1 MIVYIYDT
9 HTHTKK
15 RTYDGVFF
23 SNDASCERL
32 DLYLKRIQVF
42 PVNFE
47 KFLRKVFRRHK
58 FGRLNAEL
66 RGSQNKSLQ
75 KNVHQ
80 RLLFASKNG
89 HQRLLFAS
97 KNHLNE
103 ISSPYQRK
111 RNIGRNI

>member
-1 MIVYIYDT
+1 MESFLVTMQAVKDWT
-9 HTHTKK
+9 FT
-15 RTYDGVFF
+15 
-23 SNDASCERL
+23 
-32 DLYLKRIQVF
+32 LKRIQVF

-58 FGRLNAEL
+58 FGRLNAQL

-75 KNVHQ
+75 KTV
-80 RLLFASKNG
+80 
-89 HQRLLFAS
+89 LLFAS

>member
-1 MIVYIYDT
+1 MCIYMT
-9 HTHTKK
+9 HTYTQKS
-15 RTYDGVFF
+15 TYDGVFF
-23 SNDASCERL
+23 RNDASCEGL

-66 RGSQNKSLQ
+66 HGSQNKSPQ
-75 KNVHQ
+75 KTVINI
-80 RLLFASKNG
+80 LLFD
-89 HQRLLFAS
+89 S